1 MKFLKLI
8 GFENLVILAFAQL
21 IFKYGFLDLQP
32 GLTLTL
38 NSANYALLVL
48 ASALIGAGG
57 FLITNITAKGSQAYG
72 LSESVAYYIYGAFT
86 IGGLIIGYY
95 LSDLIGRTSF
105 LMAFAI
111 PVATLYF
118 YSTNL
123 RQSLLLGNVAIAI
136 VTGLSIMI
144 IGFFAVYPVFG
155 NVDPVRLSTI
165 FGLIRD
171 YAVFALIA
179 GFLTTLLNDL
189 KNPDG
194 DYNEGLNTLP
204 IAIGRDRAAKV
215 AFGVGLVL
223 VALLL
228 YYANTYLKELLLSLG
243 YGLLFVLGP
252 IIYILINLWTAKT
265 HKEFAMLEIV
275 MKAVL
280 FFTAASIA
288 VISYNIHYHA

>member
-48 ASALIGAGG
+48 ASVLIGAGG

-136 VTGLSIMI
+136 VTGISIMI